1 MHTIRIHLWP
11 KLESSAIKPII
22 ETVMPMEAHDLVVSN
37 QTFGKVLIA
46 QAMAEDLILITNDDR
61 IKRYDVRTLAA
72 S

>member
-1 MHTIRIHLWP
+1 
-11 KLESSAIKPII
+11 
-22 ETVMPMEAHDLVVSN
+22 MPMEAHDLVASN